1 VIRALAMGL
10 ALAALPA
17 FGDPAPRLAWRLV
30 AAHPH
35 DREAFTQGLLLH
47 EERLYESTGRR
58 GHSELRV
65 VDPASGRVAQRR
77 RLAPQLFGEGLARVD
92 DRLFQLTW
100 QAGRVFVHRVS
111 DLVPIEEFRYPGE
124 GWGLTFDG
132 VHLIM
137 SDGSDELRLIDP
149 GDFRERGRLAV
160 HDDGTPVAR
169 LNELEFAGGS
179 IYANVWQTDR
189 IARIDPASGRVTG
202 WLDLAGLLG
211 PGATGAGV
219 LNGIAWDP
227 GTGRLWVTGKLWPRI
242 FVIEVGQPVPGS

>member
-1 VIRALAMGL
+1 MASIVVPGGNFTCSTVRPTTFEVRWSPWATASM
-10 ALAALPA
+10 ASAAP
-17 FGDPAPRLAWRLV
+17 
-30 AAHPH
+30 
-35 DREAFTQGLLLH
+35 
-47 EERLYESTGRR
+47 
-58 GHSELRV
+58 
-65 VDPASGRVAQRR
+65 
-77 RLAPQLFGEGLARVD
+77 
-92 DRLFQLTW
+92 
-100 QAGRVFVHRVS
+100 
-111 DLVPIEEFRYPGE
+111 
-124 GWGLTFDG
+124 
-132 VHLIM
+132 
-137 SDGSDELRLIDP
+137 
-149 GDFRERGRLAV
+149 
-160 HDDGTPVAR
+160 R